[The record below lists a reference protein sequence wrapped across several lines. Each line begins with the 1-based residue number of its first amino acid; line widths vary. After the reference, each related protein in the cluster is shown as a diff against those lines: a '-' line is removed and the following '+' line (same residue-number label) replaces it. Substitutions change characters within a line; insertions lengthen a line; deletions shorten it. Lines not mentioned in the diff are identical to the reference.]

1 MSGTRRLTRSRCLI
15 EDEALL
21 QKTAVGLIALI
32 SALSPMQSRAQPAAV
47 SRAQAALVA
56 QCPPWP
62 TPSPAEADALPIH
75 VTRWGDTGPVVLLI
89 HGGVQGDVGGGPSSF
104 ARQKPISQDGF
115 QLLLPDRPGFGQSP
129 TRGPDNMEN
138 ESVWIARMMDG
149 GVNLIGHSWGGADA
163 LLAAARQ
170 PEKVRSLILI
180 EPAMTQLI
188 PADPEL
194 MKNPVLHQ
202 AVAERAQWLLAA
214 KTPADFMRSFAA
226 TVTGAG
232 KAPPALAAVLNDPQ
246 KATASGCALIEGKV
260 ATAAETRAA
269 AATVAQAGIPV
280 LVVTGGW
287 SPARDMEG
295 DIIAKLTHGRHVI
308 VRSPSHFVQ
317 AANAAEFNKVAVDF
331 MREADKTRNGQ

>member
-1 MSGTRRLTRSRCLI
+1 M
-15 EDEALL
+15 L
-21 QKTAVGLIALI
+21 QKTVVGLAALI
-32 SALSPMQSRAQPAAV
+32 STLPIQSRAQPVAV
-47 SRAQAALVA
+47 ARAQAALVA

-62 TPSPAEADALPIH
+62 TPGPAETPPIH
-75 VTRWGDTGPVVLLI
+75 VTHWGDAGPVVLLI

-104 ARQKPISQDGF
+104 ARQRPLSQQGF

-138 ESVWIARMMDG
+138 ESVWIAGMLG
-149 GVNLIGHSWGGADA
+149 NGVNLVGHSWGGTDA

-170 PEKVRSLILI
+170 PGKVQSLILI

-188 PADPEL
+188 PADPGL

-202 AVAERAQWLLAA
+202 AVAERAQWLVAA
-214 KTPADFMRSFAA
+214 KTPADFMRSFVA
-226 TVTGAG
+226 TVSGAG
-232 KAPPALAAVLNDPQ
+232 KPPPALAAIMADPA
-246 KATASGCALIEGKV
+246 KATGAGCALLEGKV

-269 AATVAQAGIPV
+269 AAVVAQAGIPV

-295 DIIAKLTHGRHVI
+295 DLIAKLTHGRHVI

-317 AANAAEFNKVAVDF
+317 AANPTEFNKVALDF
-331 MREADKTRNGQ
+331 MREADKIRSGQ

>member
-1 MSGTRRLTRSRCLI
+1 M
-15 EDEALL
+15 L
-21 QKTAVGLIALI
+21 QKTAAGVVALI
-32 SALSPMQSRAQPAAV
+32 SALSPLQSRAQPAAV
-47 SRAQAALVA
+47 ARAQAALVA

-62 TPSPAEADALPIH
+62 TPSPAEAAALPIH

-115 QLLLPDRPGFGQSP
+115 QLELPDRPGFGQSP

-138 ESVWIARMMDG
+138 ESVWIAGMFG
-149 GVNLIGHSWGGADA
+149 NGVNLIGHSWGGADA

-188 PADPEL
+188 PGDSAL

-214 KTPADFMRSFAA
+214 KTPADFMRSFVA
-226 TVTGAG
+226 TVSGAG
-232 KAPPALAAVLNDPQ
+232 KPPPALAAVMANPT
-246 KATASGCALIEGKV
+246 KATAAGCALLEGKV
-260 ATAAETRAA
+260 ATADETRAA
-269 AATVAQAGIPV
+269 AAVVAQAGIPV

-287 SPARDMEG
+287 SPPRDMEG
-295 DIIAKLTHGRHVI
+295 DIIAKLTHGRHVVI
-308 VRSPSHFVQ
+308 RSPSHFVQ
-317 AANAAEFNKVAVDF
+317 AANPTDFNKVAVDF
-331 MREADKTRNGQ
+331 MREADRTRRAQ